1 MLSKHLPL
9 FKMASPTHGNAIVV
23 EEDGKFQQYI
33 DVAGNRLVVV
43 DFSAPWCGP
52 CRMMAPIFAQLSIKY
67 SAAVFLTV
75 DTDQCK
81 TTAKVNGIR
90 VMPTFFFYKN
100 RRKVDE
106 MQGADARGLEDR
118 INQWIGGAVD
128 TVVVDSKRVAIGRNW
143 DCFEQLLD
151 NPPEVFMD
159 ASQLL
164 LKFASNIINSPDNP
178 KFRTIRV
185 GNKIFQSR
193 LLPVNGAVE
202 CLFTMGFRERGDQ
215 LVCPQGE
222 SLEKMLILQDT
233 LNDERSHRSVSQEPP
248 SRTQGFHPLGC
259 PAEIVTGCE
268 QPSILPSSPTA
279 PTDQRQERDFLL
291 RLQSFLQHVLLYED
305 ENLQRQTRNIIPLAE
320 LKQKAKESS
329 EKTKQAGDSGV
340 DERDCLILVLL
351 DWFKGSF
358 FQWVD
363 KPLCAYCGSMTFAI
377 GVVQPTPEE
386 AFWGAGNVESYK
398 CQNCGKKTRFPRYN
412 HPAKLLETRQGRCGE
427 WANCFTLICR
437 AMGFESRHVLDW
449 TDHVWT
455 EIYSE
460 AQQRWLHC
468 DACENSC
475 DKPLIYEAGW
485 GKKLSYII
493 AFSHEQVLD
502 VTWRYSA
509 KHDEVRKARTLVTEE
524 WLEKTLAK
532 LTEERQRNLTEER
545 RKVLMDRQVKEL
557 VEFFTIKT
565 VRDGELQGRVSGDLA
580 WRLLR
585 GETRPEIEEYNRAP
599 YIYKPTET
607 EIREKRLR
615 FCFNCVINKYL
626 RGFERKLDISDWQSR
641 AAGFNA
647 ITRKVET
654 DWKMTYLSRTESS
667 PTGSISWQVDL
678 SSCDLEI
685 DSVTVVATS
694 ETFHSGRVE
703 WKLSGD
709 EESQSEI
716 LSGGRESTIT
726 SVLSGSKTLKLTA
739 TLSGGKGNV
748 AWQHAQLFRQ
758 PLDSQSDYPLDVAIF
773 LREPT
778 RDTQL

>member
-1 MLSKHLPL
+1 
-9 FKMASPTHGNAIVV
+9 MASTAHGNAIVV
-23 EEDGKFQQYI
+23 DEDSKFQQYI

-43 DFSAPWCGP
+43 DFSASWCGP
-52 CRMMAPIFAQLSIKY
+52 CRMMAPIFAQLSVKY
-67 SAAVFLTV
+67 SAAIFLTV

-81 TTAKVNGIR
+81 MTAKINGIR
-90 VMPTFFFYKN
+90 MMPTFFFYKN
-100 RRKVDE
+100 RKKVDE
-106 MQGADARGLEDR
+106 MLGADPTGLEDK

-128 TVVVDSKRVAIGRNW
+128 SVIVDPKRVAAGRSW

-151 NPPEVFMD
+151 NPPDVFMD
-159 ASQLL
+159 VSQLL

-178 KFRTIRV
+178 KFRSIRV

-202 CLFTMGFRERGDQ
+202 CLFTMGFKERGNQ

-222 SLEKMLILQDT
+222 SLENMLILQDA
-233 LNDERSHRSVSQEPP
+233 LIDERARRSTNQEPA
-248 SRTQGFHPLGC
+248 SRPQGSQAPGC
-259 PAEIVTGCE
+259 PEEALTGCG
-268 QPSILPSSPTA
+268 QPSIISSLSASSTM
-279 PTDQRQERDFLL
+279 DNEKDFLL
-291 RLQSFLQHVLLYED
+291 RLQSLLQHVLLYED
-305 ENLQRQTRNIIPLAE
+305 EDLQRRTRNIIPITDLM
-320 LKQKAKESS
+320 KKAKESS
-329 EKTKQAGDSGV
+329 EMTKRGGEAGVS
-340 DERDCLILVLL
+340 EQDCLILELL
-351 DWFKGSF
+351 NWFKGSF
-358 FQWVD
+358 FKWVD
-363 KPLCAYCGSMTFAI
+363 KPLCASCGSITFAI
-377 GVVQPTPEE
+377 GVVPPTPEE
-386 AFWGAGNVESYK
+386 ALWGAGNVESYK
-398 CQNCGKKTRFPRYN
+398 CQKCGKKTRFPRYN

-437 AMGFESRHVLDW
+437 AVGFDSRHVLDW

-468 DACENSC
+468 DACENTC

-509 KHDEVRKARTLVTEE
+509 KHDEVRKARTLVSED
-524 WLEKTLAK
+524 WLEKALAT
-532 LTEERQRNLTEER
+532 LTEERQINLSEER
-545 RKVLMDRQVKEL
+545 RKVLMERQVKEL

-585 GETRPEIEEYNRAP
+585 GETKPQQEEYKHDP
-599 YIYKPTET
+599 YIYKPTDE
-607 EIREKRLR
+607 EIKEKRLR
-615 FCFNCVINKYL
+615 FCFNCVVNKYL
-626 RGFERKLDISDWQSR
+626 RGFDRKLDISDWQSR
-641 AAGFNA
+641 VAAYNS

-654 DWKMTYLSRTESS
+654 DWKMTYLARTESS
-667 PTGSISWQVDL
+667 SSGSITWQVDL
-678 SSCDLEI
+678 TSCDLVI
-685 DSVTVVATS
+685 DSVTIVATS
-694 ETFHSGRVE
+694 ATFQTGQAE

-709 EESQSEI
+709 DESQSEI

-758 PLDSQSDYPLDVAIF
+758 PLDSQSEYPLDVAIF
-773 LREPT
+773 LREPS
-778 RDTQL
+778 RDTRL